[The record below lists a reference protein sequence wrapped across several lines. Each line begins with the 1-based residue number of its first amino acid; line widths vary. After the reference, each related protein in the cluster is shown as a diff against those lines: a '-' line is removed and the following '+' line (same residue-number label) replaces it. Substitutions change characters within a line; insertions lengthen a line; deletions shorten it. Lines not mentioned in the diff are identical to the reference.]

1 MVEIIEN
8 ALQTLVTGTCL
19 AISAFKYLQTKSR
32 GWILLL
38 LFYSELF
45 LGDLYLQ
52 LYLLF
57 FEGDPKFP
65 FVSEFCWDVGF
76 GFLILLVS
84 LYSKG
89 RHSIKKDPVLI
100 IIPVFTVGFAIY
112 YMTFG
117 QIIDNIVVA
126 FLMAVLILK
135 CVYGLKSIDGKY
147 AVNAEGPRAKHIYL
161 TALYFCA
168 AEYLSWTA
176 SCFFKSED
184 ISNPYYWFDILLTII
199 LIFFIPALKKC
210 DTPEFSM
217 LQEEG
222 SL

>member
-1 MVEIIEN
+1 MIELIEN
-8 ALQTLVTGTCL
+8 ALQILVAGACL
-19 AISAFKYLQTKSR
+19 AVSAVKSLQTKSR

-38 LFYSELF
+38 LFYSEIF

-65 FVSEFCWDVGF
+65 FVSEFCWDMGF
-76 GFLILLVS
+76 AFLILLVT

-89 RHSIKKDPVLI
+89 RPSIKKDPVLI
-100 IIPVFTVGFAIY
+100 IIPVFTAGFAIY

-117 QIIDNIVVA
+117 QIIDNIAVA
-126 FLMAVLILK
+126 VLMAVLILK
-135 CVYGLKSIDGKY
+135 CVYGLKSIKGRY
-147 AVNAEGPRAKHIYL
+147 VENTANSLAKHIYITTL
-161 TALYFCA
+161 CFCA

-184 ISNPYYWFDILLTII
+184 ISNPYYWFDTLLTIN

-217 LQEEG
+217 LQGEG